1 MQVLLMKNVEGLGH
15 AGDIKEVAGGYAHNF
30 LFPRKLAVPAS
41 EGALKQV
48 EAAKEAE
55 TRRKERRA
63 TEARALAER
72 LDGRTVV
79 FRARAGDGERL
90 YGSIT
95 NADIADELSR
105 LVGRPVERRLI
116 ELEHPIKTLGEHKLT
131 VKIAAGA
138 VATVYVRVER
148 AAEAE
153 A

>member
-1 MQVLLMKNVEGLGH
+1 MQVLLVKNVDGLGR

-41 EGALKQV
+41 EGALKQIETV
-48 EAAKEAE
+48 KAADAQ
-55 TRRKERRA
+55 RKERRA
-63 TEARALAER
+63 TEARALADR

-79 FRARAGDGERL
+79 LRARAGDGERL

-105 LVGRPVERRLI
+105 LVGRPIERRLI
-116 ELEHPIKTLGEHKLT
+116 ELEHPIKTLGEHKLNIKT
-131 VKIAAGA
+131 GPGAIA
-138 VATVYVRVER
+138 TIYVRVER
-148 AAEAE
+148 AGEAE

>member
-1 MQVLLMKNVEGLGH
+1 MQVLLIKNVDGLGR

-41 EGALKQV
+41 EGALKQIEV
-48 EAAKEAE
+48 VKEADA
-55 TRRKERRA
+55 RRKERRA
-63 TEARALAER
+63 TEARILAEQ

-105 LVGRPVERRLI
+105 AVGRPIERRLI
-116 ELEHPIKTLGEHKLT
+116 ELEHPIKTLGEHKLV

-138 VATVYVRVER
+138 TATVYVRVER
-148 AAEAE
+148 ATEA
-153 A
+153 AA